1 MKNKKSASSFSGF
14 TLIELLVVIAIIA
27 ILAAVLLPVLSS
39 AQERGKRA
47 QCMNNLRQIGVGSL
61 IYADENNEVMD
72 TARWDNYEWV
82 QESINVGSSLSG
94 LTTYGLTVSTNGP
107 CVWTCPDLKTF
118 CTLAS
123 NDSPV
128 AVNIGYQYFGGI
140 TIWKNPAFGTGVTP
154 TGSNIARSPVKLTT
168 AKPWWCLAADDNT
181 KYQAGA
187 GWSDPGSRA
196 PHHGKS
202 IIPSGGNEVLVDGSV
217 SWVKFQNMY
226 FFHSWNVSTY
236 YCFFYQDPRDMDPL
250 MIKALPGL
258 ASKYYQ

>member
-1 MKNKKSASSFSGF
+1 MRAEKKDRKPGPHLPGSIREWSERGF

-47 QCMNNLRQIGVGSL
+47 QCVNNLRQIGVGSL

-128 AVNIGYQYFGGI
+128 AVNIG
-140 TIWKNPAFGTGVTP
+140 
-154 TGSNIARSPVKLTT
+154 
-168 AKPWWCLAADDNT
+168 
-181 KYQAGA
+181 
-187 GWSDPGSRA
+187 
-196 PHHGKS
+196 
-202 IIPSGGNEVLVDGSV
+202 
-217 SWVKFQNMY
+217 
-226 FFHSWNVSTY
+226 
-236 YCFFYQDPRDMDPL
+236 
-250 MIKALPGL
+250 
-258 ASKYYQ
+258 